1 MQSRASDLI
10 KISRIEA
17 EKWLSNGLEKKDA
30 KEIRDLLSV
39 GNENNL
45 IESFH
50 KKLEFGTGGI
60 RGLIGI
66 GSNKIN
72 TYTISIAT
80 QGLCNYLNKINSD
93 RKSAVIAYDSRRF
106 SKEFGHQTAKIFS
119 ANNIKSYIFSDL
131 RPTPELSFAVRE
143 LNCSC
148 GIVIT
153 ASHNPKEYNGYKV
166 YWNDGGQI
174 TSPHDKNIISEVE
187 KINDF
192 NQINFNFNSELI
204 KEIDSKIDKKYIDK
218 IQSLS
223 LYDNSRSKLKII
235 FSSLHG
241 TGITQIPNA
250 LKAFGFKNIS
260 SVKSQELPDPEFST
274 VNSPNPE
281 DLDTLDLGI
290 KKLKKEKADILLAT
304 DPDSD
309 RVGVALYDNEKIK
322 ILNGNQLA
330 SLIVYYSLINL
341 DLNKLSKPPYVAKTI
356 VTTRLIDEIANG
368 FGVKS
373 YSTLTGFKYI
383 AELIKNKK
391 SEKFIAGGEESYG
404 YLVDDF
410 VRDKDA
416 IISCAYICE
425 IASWAKDNG
434 KSLNDILEEI
444 YDTYGLFKEKLYTIK
459 MEGIKGSNKI
469 NDIMEK
475 YRIAPPLTIFGDKV
489 KEVVDYNKKV
499 KNPIINVK
507 SNVIQLISE
516 KNYSITLRPSGTEP
530 KIKFYFSLS
539 DDNSEE
545 NKKKLSNLINE
556 EILNIKNN
564 YEEFK

>member
-192 NQINFNFNSELI
+192 KQINFNFNSELI

-281 DLDTLDLGI
+281 DLDALDLGI

-425 IASWAKDNG
+425 IASWAKDNC

-459 MEGIKGSNKI
+459 MDGIKGSNKI

-489 KEVVDYNKKV
+489 KEVIDYNKKV

-564 YEEFK
+564 YE

>member
-166 YWNDGGQI
+166 YWNDVGQI

-187 KINDF
+187 RINDF
-192 NQINFNFNSELI
+192 NHINFNFNSELI

-250 LKAFGFKNIS
+250 LNAFGFKNIS

-281 DLDTLDLGI
+281 DLDALDLGI

-507 SNVIQLISE
+507 SNVIQLISK

-545 NKKKLSNLINE
+545 NKKKLSNLINK
-556 EILNIKNN
+556 EILNIKNI
-564 YEEFK
+564 YE

>member
-1 MQSRASDLI
+1 MQFKRKDLVKESR
-10 KISRIEA
+10 REA
-17 EKWLSNGLEKKDA
+17 KKWLDYNLED
-30 KEIRDLLSV
+30 KEKEEIYNLLKPE
-39 GNENNL
+39 NENNL

-50 KKLEFGTGGI
+50 KKLEFGTGGM
-60 RGLIGI
+60 RGIIGI
-66 GSNKIN
+66 GSNRIN
-72 TYTISIAT
+72 TYTISLAT
-80 QGLCNYLNKINSD
+80 QGLCNYLINLD
-93 RKSAVIAYDSRRF
+93 NTKKTAVIAYDSRRF
-106 SKEFGHQTAKIFS
+106 SKEFGIQAAKIFS
-119 ANNIKSYIFSDL
+119 ANNIKSYIFTDL

-148 GIVIT
+148 GLVIT

-174 TSPHDKNIISEVE
+174 TAPHDKNIISEVE
-187 KINDF
+187 KISDF
-192 NQINFNFNSELI
+192 NQINFNYNSKLI
-204 KEIDSKIDKKYIDK
+204 KEIDDEIDKKYVKK

-223 LYDNSRSKLKII
+223 VYDNSKSKLKII

-281 DLDTLDLGI
+281 DLDALELGI
-290 KKLKKEKADILLAT
+290 KKLKKENGDILLAT

-309 RVGVALYDNEKIK
+309 RVGVALFDNEKIK

-330 SLIVYYSLINL
+330 SLIVYYSLKNL
-341 DLNKLSKPPYVAKTI
+341 DIKKIGKPPYVAKTI
-356 VTTRLIDEIANG
+356 VTTRLIDKIARD
-368 FGVKS
+368 FRAKS
-373 YSTLTGFKYI
+373 YSTLTGFKFI

-391 SEKFIAGGEESYG
+391 TEKFIAGGEESFG
-404 YLVDDF
+404 YLIDDF

-425 IASWAKDNG
+425 IANWAKDRG

-444 YDTYGLFKEKLYTIK
+444 YETYGLFIEKLYTIK
-459 MEGIKGSNKI
+459 MEGIKGKNKI
-469 NDIMEK
+469 NEIMDK
-475 YRIAPPLTIFGDKV
+475 YRNNPPQTIFRDRV
-489 KEVVDYNKKV
+489 KEVIDYNKKV
-499 KNPIINVK
+499 KNPVINVK

-516 KNYSITLRPSGTEP
+516 KNYSMTLRPSGTEP

-539 DDNSEE
+539 GDNSDM
-545 NKKKLSNLINE
+545 NKIKLSNLIEE

-564 YEEFK
+564 YE

>member
-17 EKWLSNGLEKKDA
+17 EKWLSNGLEIKDA

-281 DLDTLDLGI
+281 DLDALDLGI

-309 RVGVALYDNEKIK
+309 RVGVALYENEKIK

-356 VTTRLIDEIANG
+356 VTTRLIDEIAND

-507 SNVIQLISE
+507 SNVIQLISK

-545 NKKKLSNLINE
+545 NKNKLSNLINE

-564 YEEFK
+564 YE

>member
-1 MQSRASDLI
+1 MQFKRKDLVKESR
-10 KISRIEA
+10 REA
-17 EKWLSNGLEKKDA
+17 KKWLDYNLED
-30 KEIRDLLSV
+30 KEKEEIYNLLKPE
-39 GNENNL
+39 NENNL

-50 KKLEFGTGGI
+50 KKLEFGTGGM
-60 RGLIGI
+60 RGIIGI
-66 GSNKIN
+66 GSNRIN
-72 TYTISIAT
+72 TYTISLAT
-80 QGLCNYLNKINSD
+80 QGLCNYLINLD
-93 RKSAVIAYDSRRF
+93 NTKKTAVIAYDSRRF
-106 SKEFGHQTAKIFS
+106 SKEFGIQAAKIFS
-119 ANNIKSYIFSDL
+119 ANNIKSYIFTDL

-148 GIVIT
+148 GLVIT

-174 TSPHDKNIISEVE
+174 TAPHDKNIISEVE
-187 KINDF
+187 KIYDF
-192 NQINFNFNSELI
+192 NQINFNYNSELI
-204 KEIDSKIDKKYIDK
+204 YEIDDEIDKKYIDK

-223 LYDNSRSKLKII
+223 VYDNSKSNLKII

-281 DLDTLDLGI
+281 DLDALELGI
-290 KKLKKEKADILLAT
+290 KKLKKENGDILLAT

-309 RVGVALYDNEKIK
+309 RVGVAIFDNGKIK

-330 SLIVYYSLINL
+330 SLIVYYSLKNL
-341 DLNKLSKPPYVAKTI
+341 DIKKIDKPPYVAKTI
-356 VTTRLIDEIANG
+356 VTTRLIDKIARD
-368 FGVKS
+368 FRAKS
-373 YSTLTGFKYI
+373 YSTLTGFKFI

-391 SEKFIAGGEESYG
+391 TEKFIAGGEESFG

-425 IASWAKDNG
+425 IANWAKDRG
-434 KSLNDILEEI
+434 KTLNDILEEI
-444 YDTYGLFKEKLYTIK
+444 YETYGLFIEKLYTIK
-459 MEGIKGSNKI
+459 MEGIKGKNKI
-469 NDIMEK
+469 NEIMDK
-475 YRIAPPLTIFGDKV
+475 YRNNPPQTIFRDRV
-489 KEVVDYNKKV
+489 KEVIDYNKKV
-499 KNPIINVK
+499 KNPVINVK

-516 KNYSITLRPSGTEP
+516 KNYSMTLRPSGTEP

-539 DDNSEE
+539 GDNSDM
-545 NKKKLSNLINE
+545 NKIKLSNLIEE

-564 YEEFK
+564 YE

>member
-174 TSPHDKNIISEVE
+174 TSPHDNNIISEVE

-281 DLDTLDLGI
+281 DLDALDLGI

-459 MEGIKGSNKI
+459 MEGIKNSNKI

-564 YEEFK
+564 YE

>member
-1 MQSRASDLI
+1 MQFKRKDLVKESR
-10 KISRIEA
+10 REA
-17 EKWLSNGLEKKDA
+17 KKWLDYNLED
-30 KEIRDLLSV
+30 KEKEEIYNLLKPE
-39 GNENNL
+39 NENNL

-50 KKLEFGTGGI
+50 KKLEFGTGGM
-60 RGLIGI
+60 RGIIGI
-66 GSNKIN
+66 GSNRIN
-72 TYTISIAT
+72 TYTISLAT
-80 QGLCNYLNKINSD
+80 QGLCNYLINLD
-93 RKSAVIAYDSRRF
+93 NTKKTAVIAYDSRRF
-106 SKEFGHQTAKIFS
+106 SKEFGIQAAKIFS
-119 ANNIKSYIFSDL
+119 ANNIKSYIFTDL

-148 GIVIT
+148 GLVIT

-174 TSPHDKNIISEVE
+174 TAPHDKNIISEVE
-187 KINDF
+187 KISDF
-192 NQINFNFNSELI
+192 NQINFNYNSKLI
-204 KEIDSKIDKKYIDK
+204 KEIDDEIDKKYVKK

-223 LYDNSRSKLKII
+223 VYDNSKSKLKII

-281 DLDTLDLGI
+281 DLDALELGI
-290 KKLKKEKADILLAT
+290 KKLKKENGDILLAT

-309 RVGVALYDNEKIK
+309 RVGVAIFDNGKIK

-330 SLIVYYSLINL
+330 SLIVYYSLKNL
-341 DLNKLSKPPYVAKTI
+341 DIKKIGKPPYVAKTI
-356 VTTRLIDEIANG
+356 VTTRLIDKIARD
-368 FGVKS
+368 FKAKS
-373 YSTLTGFKYI
+373 YSTLTGFKFI
-383 AELIKNKK
+383 AELINNKK
-391 SEKFIAGGEESYG
+391 TEKFIAGGEESFG
-404 YLVDDF
+404 YLIDDF

-425 IASWAKDNG
+425 IANWAKDRG
-434 KSLNDILEEI
+434 KTLNDILEEI
-444 YDTYGLFKEKLYTIK
+444 YETYGLFIEKLYTIK
-459 MEGIKGSNKI
+459 MEGIKGKNKI
-469 NDIMEK
+469 NEIMDK
-475 YRIAPPLTIFGDKV
+475 YRNNPPQTIFRDRV
-489 KEVVDYNKKV
+489 KEVIDYNKKV
-499 KNPIINVK
+499 KNPVINVK

-516 KNYSITLRPSGTEP
+516 KNYSMTLRPSGTEP

-539 DDNSEE
+539 GDNSDM
-545 NKKKLSNLINE
+545 NKIKLSNLIEE

-564 YEEFK
+564 YE

>member
-281 DLDTLDLGI
+281 DLDALDLGI

-309 RVGVALYDNEKIK
+309 RVGVALFDNEKIK

-564 YEEFK
+564 YE

>member
-1 MQSRASDLI
+1 MQFKRKDLVKESR
-10 KISRIEA
+10 REA
-17 EKWLSNGLEKKDA
+17 KKWLDYNLED
-30 KEIRDLLSV
+30 KEKEEIYKLLKPE
-39 GNENNL
+39 NENNL

-50 KKLEFGTGGI
+50 KKLEFGTGGM
-60 RGLIGI
+60 RGIIGI
-66 GSNKIN
+66 GSNRIN
-72 TYTISIAT
+72 TYTISLAT
-80 QGLCNYLNKINSD
+80 QGLCNYLINLD
-93 RKSAVIAYDSRRF
+93 NTKKTAVIAYDSRRF
-106 SKEFGHQTAKIFS
+106 SKEFGIQAAKIFS
-119 ANNIKSYIFSDL
+119 ANNIKSYIFSNL

-148 GIVIT
+148 GLVIT

-174 TSPHDKNIISEVE
+174 TAPHDKNIISEVE
-187 KINDF
+187 KIYDF
-192 NQINFNFNSELI
+192 NQINFNYNSELI
-204 KEIDSKIDKKYIDK
+204 YEIDDEIDKKYIDK

-223 LYDNSRSKLKII
+223 VYDNSKSNLKII

-281 DLDTLDLGI
+281 DLDALELGI
-290 KKLKKEKADILLAT
+290 KKLKKENGDILLAT

-309 RVGVALYDNEKIK
+309 RVGVAIFDNGKIK

-330 SLIVYYSLINL
+330 SLIVYYSLKNL
-341 DLNKLSKPPYVAKTI
+341 DIKKIDKPPYVAKTI
-356 VTTRLIDEIANG
+356 VTTRLIDKIARD
-368 FGVKS
+368 FRAKS
-373 YSTLTGFKYI
+373 YSTLTGFKFI

-391 SEKFIAGGEESYG
+391 TEKFIAGGEESFG

-425 IASWAKDNG
+425 IANWAKDRG
-434 KSLNDILEEI
+434 KTLNDILEEI
-444 YDTYGLFKEKLYTIK
+444 YETYGLFIEKLYTIK
-459 MEGIKGSNKI
+459 MEGIKGINKI
-469 NDIMEK
+469 NEIMDK
-475 YRIAPPLTIFGDKV
+475 YRNNPPQTIFGDRV
-489 KEVVDYNKKV
+489 KEVIDYNKKV
-499 KNPIINVK
+499 KNPVINVK

-516 KNYSITLRPSGTEP
+516 KNYSMTLRPSGTEP

-539 DDNSEE
+539 GDNSDM
-545 NKKKLSNLINE
+545 NKIKLSNLIEE

-564 YEEFK
+564 YE

>member
-1 MQSRASDLI
+1 MQFKRKDLVKKSR
-10 KISRIEA
+10 REA
-17 EKWLSNGLEKKDA
+17 KKWLDYNLED
-30 KEIRDLLSV
+30 KEKEEIYNLLKQE
-39 GNENNL
+39 NENNL

-50 KKLEFGTGGI
+50 KKLEFGTGGM
-60 RGLIGI
+60 RGIIGI
-66 GSNKIN
+66 GSNRIN
-72 TYTISIAT
+72 TYTISLAT
-80 QGLCNYLNKINSD
+80 QGLCNYLINLD
-93 RKSAVIAYDSRRF
+93 NTKKTTVIAYDSRRF
-106 SKEFGHQTAKIFS
+106 SKEFGIQAAKIFS
-119 ANNIKSYIFSDL
+119 ANNIKSYIFTDL

-148 GIVIT
+148 GLVIT

-174 TSPHDKNIISEVE
+174 TAPHDKNIISEVE
-187 KINDF
+187 KISDF
-192 NQINFNFNSELI
+192 NQINFNYDSKLI
-204 KEIDSKIDKKYIDK
+204 KEIDDEIDKKYIDN
-218 IQSLS
+218 IQNLS
-223 LYDNSRSKLKII
+223 VYDNSKSKLKII

-281 DLDTLDLGI
+281 DLDALELGI
-290 KKLKKEKADILLAT
+290 KKLKKENGDILLAT

-309 RVGVALYDNEKIK
+309 RVGVAIFDNGKIK
-322 ILNGNQLA
+322 IFNGNQLA
-330 SLIVYYSLINL
+330 SLIVYYSLKNL
-341 DLNKLSKPPYVAKTI
+341 DIKKIGKPPYVAKTI
-356 VTTRLIDEIANG
+356 VTTRLIDKIARD
-368 FGVKS
+368 FKAKS
-373 YSTLTGFKYI
+373 YSTLTGFKFI

-391 SEKFIAGGEESYG
+391 TEKFIAGGEESFG

-425 IASWAKDNG
+425 IANWAKDRD

-444 YDTYGLFKEKLYTIK
+444 YETYGLFIEKLYTIK
-459 MEGIKGSNKI
+459 MEGIKGKNKI
-469 NDIMEK
+469 NEIMDK
-475 YRIAPPLTIFGDKV
+475 YRNNPPQTIFRDRV
-489 KEVVDYNKKV
+489 KEVIDYNQKV
-499 KNPIINVK
+499 KNPVINVK

-539 DDNSEE
+539 GDNSEE
-545 NKKKLSNLINE
+545 NKNKLSNLIDK

-564 YEEFK
+564 YE

>member
-45 IESFH
+45 LESFH

-281 DLDTLDLGI
+281 DLDALDLGI

-564 YEEFK
+564 YE

>member
-1 MQSRASDLI
+1 MQFKRKDLVKESR
-10 KISRIEA
+10 REA
-17 EKWLSNGLEKKDA
+17 KKWLDYNLED
-30 KEIRDLLSV
+30 KEKEEIYNLLKPE
-39 GNENNL
+39 NENNL

-50 KKLEFGTGGI
+50 KKLEFGTGGM
-60 RGLIGI
+60 RGIIGI
-66 GSNKIN
+66 GSNRIN
-72 TYTISIAT
+72 TYTISLAT
-80 QGLCNYLNKINSD
+80 QGLCNYLINLD
-93 RKSAVIAYDSRRF
+93 NTKKTAVIAYDSRRF
-106 SKEFGHQTAKIFS
+106 SKEFGIQAAKIFS
-119 ANNIKSYIFSDL
+119 ANNIKSYIFTDL

-148 GIVIT
+148 GLVIT

-174 TSPHDKNIISEVE
+174 TAPHDKNIISEVE
-187 KINDF
+187 KIYDF
-192 NQINFNFNSELI
+192 NQINFNYNSELI
-204 KEIDSKIDKKYIDK
+204 YEIDDEIDKKYIDK

-223 LYDNSRSKLKII
+223 VYDNSKSNLKII

-281 DLDTLDLGI
+281 DLDALELGI
-290 KKLKKEKADILLAT
+290 KKLKQENGDILLAT

-309 RVGVALYDNEKIK
+309 RVGVAIFDNGKIK

-330 SLIVYYSLINL
+330 SLIVYYSLKNL
-341 DLNKLSKPPYVAKTI
+341 DIKKIDKPPYVAKTI
-356 VTTRLIDEIANG
+356 VTTRLIDKIARD
-368 FGVKS
+368 FRAKS
-373 YSTLTGFKYI
+373 YSTLTGFKFI

-391 SEKFIAGGEESYG
+391 TEKFIAGGEESFG

-425 IASWAKDNG
+425 IANWAKDRG
-434 KSLNDILEEI
+434 KTLNDILEEI
-444 YDTYGLFKEKLYTIK
+444 YETYGLFIEKLYTIK
-459 MEGIKGSNKI
+459 MEGIKGKNKI
-469 NDIMEK
+469 NEIMDK
-475 YRIAPPLTIFGDKV
+475 YRNNPPQTIFRDRV
-489 KEVVDYNKKV
+489 KEVIDYNKKV
-499 KNPIINVK
+499 KNPVINVK

-516 KNYSITLRPSGTEP
+516 KNYSMTLRPSGTEP

-539 DDNSEE
+539 GDNSDM
-545 NKKKLSNLINE
+545 NKIKLSNLIEE

-564 YEEFK
+564 YE

>member
-192 NQINFNFNSELI
+192 DQINFNFNSELI

-281 DLDTLDLGI
+281 DLDALDLGI

-564 YEEFK
+564 YE

>member
-281 DLDTLDLGI
+281 DLDALDLGI

-545 NKKKLSNLINE
+545 NKNKLSNLINE

-564 YEEFK
+564 YE

>member
-1 MQSRASDLI
+1 MQFKRKDLVKESR
-10 KISRIEA
+10 REA
-17 EKWLSNGLEKKDA
+17 KKWLDYNLED
-30 KEIRDLLSV
+30 KEKEEIYNLLKQE
-39 GNENNL
+39 NENNL

-50 KKLEFGTGGI
+50 KKLEFGTGGM
-60 RGLIGI
+60 RGIIGI
-66 GSNKIN
+66 GSNRIN
-72 TYTISIAT
+72 TYTISLAT
-80 QGLCNYLNKINSD
+80 QGLCNYLINLD
-93 RKSAVIAYDSRRF
+93 NTKKTAVIAYDSRRF
-106 SKEFGHQTAKIFS
+106 SKEFGIQAAKIFS
-119 ANNIKSYIFSDL
+119 ANNIKSYIFTDL

-148 GIVIT
+148 GLVIT

-174 TSPHDKNIISEVE
+174 TAPHDKNIISEVE
-187 KINDF
+187 KIYDF
-192 NQINFNFNSELI
+192 NQINFNYNSELI
-204 KEIDSKIDKKYIDK
+204 YEIDDEIDKKYIDK
-218 IQSLS
+218 IQNLS
-223 LYDNSRSKLKII
+223 VYDNSKSNLKII

-281 DLDTLDLGI
+281 DLDALELGI
-290 KKLKKEKADILLAT
+290 KKLKKENGDILLAT

-309 RVGVALYDNEKIK
+309 RVGVAIFDNGKIK

-330 SLIVYYSLINL
+330 SLIVYYSLKNL
-341 DLNKLSKPPYVAKTI
+341 DIKKIDKPPYVAKTI
-356 VTTRLIDEIANG
+356 VTTRLIDKIARD
-368 FGVKS
+368 FRAKS
-373 YSTLTGFKYI
+373 YSTLTGFKFI

-391 SEKFIAGGEESYG
+391 TEKFIAGGEESFG

-416 IISCAYICE
+416 IISCAYIRE
-425 IASWAKDNG
+425 IANWAKDRD

-444 YDTYGLFKEKLYTIK
+444 YETYGLFIEKLYTIK
-459 MEGIKGSNKI
+459 MEGIKGKNKI
-469 NDIMEK
+469 NEIMDK
-475 YRIAPPLTIFGDKV
+475 YRNNPPQTIFRDRV
-489 KEVVDYNKKV
+489 KEVIDYNQKV
-499 KNPIINVK
+499 KNPVINVK

-516 KNYSITLRPSGTEP
+516 KNYSMTLRPSGTEP

-539 DDNSEE
+539 GDNSDMNEI
-545 NKKKLSNLINE
+545 KLSNLIEE

-564 YEEFK
+564 YE

>member
-281 DLDTLDLGI
+281 DLDALDLGI

-356 VTTRLIDEIANG
+356 VTTRLIDEIGRNY
-368 FGVKS
+368 GVKS

-383 AELIKNKK
+383 AELIKNK
-391 SEKFIAGGEESYG
+391 STEKFIAGGEESYG
-404 YLVDDF
+404 YLVNDF

-564 YEEFK
+564 YE

>member
-281 DLDTLDLGI
+281 DLDALDLGI

-564 YEEFK
+564 YE

>member
-153 ASHNPKEYNGYKV
+153 ASHNPKEYNGYKI

-281 DLDTLDLGI
+281 DLDALDLGI

-564 YEEFK
+564 YE

>member
-17 EKWLSNGLEKKDA
+17 EKWLSNGLEIKDA

-192 NQINFNFNSELI
+192 KQINFNFNSELI

-281 DLDTLDLGI
+281 DLDALDLGI
-290 KKLKKEKADILLAT
+290 KKLRKEKADILLAT

-507 SNVIQLISE
+507 SNVIQLITE

-564 YEEFK
+564 YE

>member
-17 EKWLSNGLEKKDA
+17 EKWLSNGLEIKDA

-281 DLDTLDLGI
+281 DLDALDLGI

-489 KEVVDYNKKV
+489 KEVVDYNKEV

-564 YEEFK
+564 YE

>member
-17 EKWLSNGLEKKDA
+17 EKWLSNGLEIKDA

-281 DLDTLDLGI
+281 DLDALDLGI

-556 EILNIKNN
+556 EILNIKNI
-564 YEEFK
+564 YE